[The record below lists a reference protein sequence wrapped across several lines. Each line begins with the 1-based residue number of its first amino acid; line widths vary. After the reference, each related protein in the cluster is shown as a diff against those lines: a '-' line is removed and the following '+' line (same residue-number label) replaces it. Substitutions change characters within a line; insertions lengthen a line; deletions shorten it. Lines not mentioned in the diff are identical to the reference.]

1 MKKEKEKGRGQR
13 MKRANGTG
21 KRERKNKQTKQKQ
34 KMGETGKATTEN
46 SLHTQK
52 PGGVT
57 RRWETARKGED

>member
-13 MKRANGTG
+13 VKRANGTG
-21 KRERKNKQTKQKQ
+21 KRERKNKQTNKN
-34 KMGETGKATTEN
+34 KMGETGKGTTEN